1 MSSSMMFLGFV
12 VAVLAIAVLAA
23 GQCAT
28 IKRTAQDII
37 RKERERLRSWAY
49 QYAEELAHQRVK
61 EILSEL
67 RISVDVKLVN
77 ESDLAWG
84 QDSIEHNRNKFK
96 ESA

>member
-1 MSSSMMFLGFV
+1 MSDSMIFAGFV
-12 VAVLAIAVLAA
+12 VTVTAVVVIAA
-23 GQCAT
+23 GHCAT
-28 IKRTAQDII
+28 IKRTALDII

-49 QYAEELAHQRVK
+49 QYADELAHQRVK

-67 RISVDVKLVN
+67 RISVNVELVN

-84 QDSIEHNRNKFK
+84 QDSIKQSRNKIK

>member
-1 MSSSMMFLGFV
+1 MSDSMIFAGFV
-12 VAVLAIAVLAA
+12 VTVSAVVILAT
-23 GQCAT
+23 GHCMT
-28 IKRTAQDII
+28 IKRTALDII
-37 RKERERLRSWAY
+37 RKEKERLRAWAY

-84 QDSIEHNRNKFK
+84 QDSIQHNRK
-96 ESA
+96 EDAA

>member
-1 MSSSMMFLGFV
+1 MSSSTMFLGFV

-28 IKRTAQDII
+28 VRRTAQDII
-37 RKERERLRSWAY
+37 RKEKERLRAWAY

-61 EILSEL
+61 EILSDL

-84 QDSIEHNRNKFK
+84 QDSIKHTRK
-96 ESA
+96 EDAA